1 MPAIPSQRSDH
12 SSVPDAG
19 TLTIINQIL
28 SILCIDVKEKMSTPV
43 PEFYTRTRLII
54 AAEISRVA
62 AMARNTIGH
71 GLPVMSS
78 STLKIRACA
87 PAYR

>member
-1 MPAIPSQRSDH
+1 MPAIPSRRSNH

-28 SILCIDVKEKMSTPV
+28 SILCIHVKEKMRTPV

-62 AMARNTIGH
+62 AMARNTIGQ

>member
-1 MPAIPSQRSDH
+1 MPTIPSRRSDH
-12 SSVPDAG
+12 SSDPDAG

-28 SILCIDVKEKMSTPV
+28 SIHVKEKMSTHV
-43 PEFYTRTRLII
+43 PQFYTRTRLII
-54 AAEISRVA
+54 AADISRVA